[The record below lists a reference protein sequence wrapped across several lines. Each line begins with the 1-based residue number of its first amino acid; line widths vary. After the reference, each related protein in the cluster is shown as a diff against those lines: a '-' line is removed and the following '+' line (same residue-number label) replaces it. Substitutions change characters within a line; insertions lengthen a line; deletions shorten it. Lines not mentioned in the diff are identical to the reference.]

1 MVDQRLALRLALRLQ
16 LKGIVAAM
24 VTPFHDDESVDED
37 ALRAVTRYL
46 IEQGIHGLFPG
57 GSQGEFFSLSLDERR
72 RVLEVTLD
80 EAQGKVFV
88 VAHVGAITT
97 RDAVALARHAQ
108 AAGADAAA
116 AMTPFFLNPSQDEL
130 YQYLADLAS
139 AVRIPI
145 LAYNNPART
154 GVELP
159 PATVARIAREVPN
172 FIGIKDSSGDLTQ
185 LAEYIRLCPETF
197 RAFIGRDSLIFGALM
212 YGAAGAVAATANV
225 VPALAVAIYDAV
237 MAGEFD
243 RARELQRR
251 LAPVRAAFGLG
262 TFPVVIKEAMGMIG
276 LPVGPARA
284 PVGPM
289 SAEARARLRE
299 ALKVAGVLE

>member
-1 MVDQRLALRLALRLQ
+1 MVDQ

-24 VTPFHDDESVDED
+24 VTPFHDDESLDEGS
-37 ALRAVTRYL
+37 LRAVTRYL

-57 GSQGEFFSLSLDERR
+57 GSQGEFFSLTFDERR

-80 EAQGKVFV
+80 EARRKPQATSREVFV

-97 RDAVALARHAQ
+97 REAIALARHAES
-108 AAGADAAA
+108 AGADAAA

-130 YQYLADLAS
+130 YQYYVDLAS
-139 AVRIPI
+139 SVGIPV
-145 LAYNNPART
+145 LAYNNPGRT
-154 GVELP
+154 GVDLP
-159 PATVARIAREVPN
+159 PATVARIARDAPN
-172 FIGIKDSSGDLTQ
+172 FVGIKDSSGDLTQ

-197 RAFIGRDSLIFGALM
+197 RAFIGRDSLIYGALM

-237 MAGEFD
+237 MAGD
-243 RARELQRR
+243 LSRAKDLQRR
-251 LAPVRAAFGLG
+251 LAPVRMAFGLG

-289 SAEARARLRE
+289 SAEARTRLRE
-299 ALKVAGVLE
+299 ALKLAGVLHSS

>member
-1 MVDQRLALRLALRLQ
+1 MVDQ

-37 ALRAVTRYL
+37 ALRAVTRHL
-46 IEQGIHGLFPG
+46 IGQGIHGLFPG
-57 GSQGEFFSLSLDERR
+57 GSQGEFFALDFDERC

-80 EAQGKVFV
+80 ETQDRAFV
-88 VAHVGAITT
+88 VAHVGAVTT
-97 RDAVALARHAQ
+97 REAVALARHAE

-116 AMTPFFLNPSQDEL
+116 ATTPYFLKPSQDEL
-130 YQYLADLAS
+130 YQYFADLAS
-139 AVRIPI
+139 SVSIPI

-154 GVELP
+154 GVDLP
-159 PATVARIAREVPN
+159 PATVARLARDVPN
-172 FIGIKDSSGDLTQ
+172 FVGIKDSGGDLTQ

-197 RAFIGRDSLIFGALM
+197 RAFVGRDSLIYGALM

-251 LAPVRAAFGLG
+251 LAPVRMAFGLG

-276 LPVGPARA
+276 IPVGPARA

-289 SAEARARLRE
+289 SEEARARLRD
-299 ALKVAGVLE
+299 ALQVAGVLD

>member
-1 MVDQRLALRLALRLQ
+1 MSDR

-37 ALRAVTRYL
+37 GLRAVTRYL

-57 GSQGEFFSLSLDERR
+57 GSQGEFFSLNFDERC

-80 EAQGKVFV
+80 EAQDRAFV

-97 RDAVALARHAQ
+97 REAVALARHAE

-116 AMTPFFLNPSQDEL
+116 AMTPFFLKPSQDEL
-130 YQYLADLAS
+130 YQYFADLAS
-139 AVRIPI
+139 SVSIPI
-145 LAYNNPART
+145 LAYNNPGRT
-154 GVELP
+154 GVDLP
-159 PATVARIAREVPN
+159 PATVARIARDVPN
-172 FIGIKDSSGDLTQ
+172 FVGIKDSSGDLSQ

-197 RAFIGRDSLIFGALM
+197 RAFIGRDSLIYGALM

-237 MAGEFD
+237 MAGDFD
-243 RARELQRR
+243 RAKALQRR
-251 LAPVRAAFGLG
+251 LAPVRMAFGLG
-262 TFPVVIKEAMGMIG
+262 TFPIVVKEAMGMIG

-289 SAEARARLRE
+289 SAEARERLRE
-299 ALKVAGVLE
+299 ALKLAGVLD

>member
-1 MVDQRLALRLALRLQ
+1 MVDQ

-57 GSQGEFFSLSLDERR
+57 GSQGEFFSLSFDERC

-80 EAQGKVFV
+80 EAQGKAFV

-97 RDAVALARHAQ
+97 REAVALARHAESV
-108 AAGADAAA
+108 GADAAT
-116 AMTPFFLNPSQDEL
+116 AMTPFFLKPSQDEL
-130 YQYLADLAS
+130 YQYFADLAS
-139 AVRIPI
+139 SVSIPVM
-145 LAYNNPART
+145 AYNNPGRT
-154 GVELP
+154 GVDLP
-159 PATVARIAREVPN
+159 PATVARIAHDVPN

-197 RAFIGRDSLIFGALM
+197 HAFIGRDSLIYGALM

-237 MAGEFD
+237 MAGEYD
-243 RARELQRR
+243 RAKELQRR
-251 LAPVRAAFGLG
+251 LAPVRMAFGLG
-262 TFPVVIKEAMGMIG
+262 TFPIVVKEAMGMLG

-289 SAEARARLRE
+289 SAEARVRLRE
-299 ALKVAGVLE
+299 ALKLAGVLE

>member
-1 MVDQRLALRLALRLQ
+1 MVDQRLALRLA

-57 GSQGEFFSLSLDERR
+57 GSQGEFFSMNLDERR

-80 EAQGKVFV
+80 EAQGKAFV

-97 RDAVALARHAQ
+97 REAVALARHAQ
-108 AAGADAAA
+108 SAGADAAA

-130 YQYLADLAS
+130 YRHFADLAS
-139 AVRIPI
+139 SVDMPI
-145 LAYNNPART
+145 LAYNNPGRT

-159 PATVARIAREVPN
+159 PATAARIARDVPN
-172 FIGIKDSSGDLTQ
+172 FVGIKDSSGDLTQ

-251 LAPVRAAFGLG
+251 LAPVRTAFGLG

-299 ALKVAGVLE
+299 ALQAAGVLE

>member
-1 MVDQRLALRLALRLQ
+1 MADQ

-46 IEQGIHGLFPG
+46 IEQGIHGLFPA
-57 GSQGEFFSLSLDERR
+57 GSQGEFFSLNFDERC

-80 EAQGKVFV
+80 EAQGGQRTSDKVFV

-97 RDAVALARHAQ
+97 REAVALARHAES
-108 AAGADAAA
+108 AGANAAA
-116 AMTPFFLNPSQDEL
+116 AMTPFFLKPSQEEL
-130 YQYLADLAS
+130 YQYFVEIAS
-139 AVRIPI
+139 SVSIPI

-159 PATVARIAREVPN
+159 PATVARIARDVPN

-197 RAFIGRDSLIFGALM
+197 RAFIGRDSLIYGALM

-237 MAGEFD
+237 MAGEID

-251 LAPVRAAFGLG
+251 LAPVRMAFGLG

-289 SAEARARLRE
+289 SPEARVRLRE
-299 ALKVAGVLE
+299 ALKSAGVLQ